1 MSSEKTEILVVDDSA
16 TIRAT
21 LAKYLDGYTTH
32 QAADGE
38 EGWNLLQANE
48 SIALVFCDM
57 HMPGMNGMQLLQQI
71 RESDRERIASVP
83 VIMITGH
90 DDTEAAK
97 KATHNLGASDFI
109 GKPFDKVDITSRV
122 NSYLSLSNKII
133 ELEKDAAHDN
143 RTGLYTDKMLL
154 DFGNKTIAFAK
165 RHNMATSVL
174 CVEVADAGKLTE
186 THGAKAV
193 ETIISTVAGLLESS
207 VRKEELVSSIDD
219 ARFAIVLPNT
229 KAFKAHI
236 VATRLKQGVEK
247 LVFEIS
253 NIKIRVSLAVGL
265 CSTED
270 TDVDKLGF
278 EDYCTFASHALATSL
293 DTPNKRIVR
302 YDETYEKKIDDD
314 KGSYAFSTPSVA
326 DTVDEEQETTEAFAD
341 FFSCILSGNY
351 QKIPTEFLPP
361 LIAQLEE
368 FLEYARTA
376 VDGQQKMSGE

>member
-1 MSSEKTEILVVDDSA
+1 MD
-16 TIRAT
+16 
-21 LAKYLDGYTTH
+21 
-32 QAADGE
+32 
-38 EGWNLLQANE
+38 
-48 SIALVFCDM
+48 
-57 HMPGMNGMQLLQQI
+57 
-71 RESDRERIASVP
+71 
-83 VIMITGH
+83 
-90 DDTEAAK
+90 
-97 KATHNLGASDFI
+97 
-109 GKPFDKVDITSRV
+109 
-122 NSYLSLSNKII
+122 
-133 ELEKDAAHDN
+133 DN
-143 RTGLYTDKMLL
+143 R
-154 DFGNKTIAFAK
+154 
-165 RHNMATSVL
+165 
-174 CVEVADAGKLTE
+174 
-186 THGAKAV
+186 
-193 ETIISTVAGLLESS
+193 VAGLLESS

-326 DTVDEEQETTEAFAD
+326 DTVDEPD
-341 FFSCILSGNY
+341 
-351 QKIPTEFLPP
+351 
-361 LIAQLEE
+361 
-368 FLEYARTA
+368 RTWMA
-376 VDGQQKMSGE
+376 LAA